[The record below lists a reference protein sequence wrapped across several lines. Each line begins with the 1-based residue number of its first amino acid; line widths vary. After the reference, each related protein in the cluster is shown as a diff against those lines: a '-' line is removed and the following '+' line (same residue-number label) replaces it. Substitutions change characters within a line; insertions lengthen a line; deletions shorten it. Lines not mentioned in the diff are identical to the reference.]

1 MKTFHNENI
10 MEVESLPNL
19 QLAPF
24 LAAEDDLY
32 EQVNYWDDEVE
43 DPSITYVERLIGSGF
58 IFSKGIWRGGYAG
71 WLVILPQSKVGKKA
85 PVKEKGQ
92 KTKPI
97 NKGKGKVGEES
108 SAEEAN
114 QQGPFADLDVEALMK
129 RIDEKL
135 DAHTVE
141 IKQLYAADLK
151 LMRDQ
156 LQDEITA
163 DGGHNM
169 EVADRF
175 VLLSEDDVAESEE
188 EDDSGLNDSKIIDE
202 DKEASTM
209 EQARAEDTFNHD
221 GDPSKSTDEAEAP
234 KLDIVTNKVNKEK
247 YHHSASE
254 SDEDVHEGFDEEEV
268 LTIRF

>member
-1 MKTFHNENI
+1 MCFLLNQ
-10 MEVESLPNL
+10 L

-32 EQVNYWDDEVE
+32 EQ
-43 DPSITYVERLIGSGF
+43 
-58 IFSKGIWRGGYAG
+58 
-71 WLVILPQSKVGKKA
+71 VGKKA

-108 SAEEAN
+108 STEEAN
-114 QQGPFADLDVEALMK
+114 QQGAFADLDVEALMK

-156 LQDEITA
+156 LQDEIVSILRSGGKFPSPKATEKSDSTPISKDPPTKAGATGDADGGGDNSDWPNYPGVHSILQNINEEGLDRQNDLSKQKGQFGRAKLVHKNVTTA

-188 EDDSGLNDSKIIDE
+188 EDDSGLNDNKIIDE

-209 EQARAEDTFNHD
+209 EQARAE
-221 GDPSKSTDEAEAP
+221 
-234 KLDIVTNKVNKEK
+234 
-247 YHHSASE
+247 
-254 SDEDVHEGFDEEEV
+254 VH
-268 LTIRF
+268 